1 MLVAAL
7 SVSEIAQG
15 RRSRRARGKCRKA
28 HTFGSGMV
36 GLAEVSSVRL
46 RVRTGKEVA
55 AGEGLGR
62 GIQSHKME

>member
-1 MLVAAL
+1 MTDK
-7 SVSEIAQG
+7 S
-15 RRSRRARGKCRKA
+15 
-28 HTFGSGMV
+28 TGSGATV
-36 GLAEVSSVRL
+36 LLAELSSVRL